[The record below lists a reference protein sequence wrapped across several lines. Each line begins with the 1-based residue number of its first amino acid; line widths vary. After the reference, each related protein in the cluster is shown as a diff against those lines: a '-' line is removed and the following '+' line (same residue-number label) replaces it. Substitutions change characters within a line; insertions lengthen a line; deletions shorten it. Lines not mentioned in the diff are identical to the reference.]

1 MGDATVTP
9 TVTVYTAGTNLVPQI
24 VEILKQYLDDLQVQR
39 EGNGH
44 PEGMLSTNQ
53 VHAVCSIYRCVYDEK
68 VATAKALSPLA
79 RYSKEQ
85 LERMRLQ
92 RARRELVLKSP
103 KKAAPTNGNGNG
115 HHNGNGKATN
125 GNGHH

>member
-39 EGNGH
+39 DGNGH

-53 VHAVCSIYRCVYDEK
+53 VSAVCQIYRCVYDEK

-92 RARRELVLKSP
+92 RAGRELIVKAP
-103 KKAAPTNGNGNG
+103 KKAVPTNGNG

-125 GNGHH
+125 GNGNGHH